1 MKKRNVRVKHIK
13 GNSVSFSSI
22 FSIGDTAI
30 ARPKSNVIA
39 VQKEGDVFTR
49 KDDVD
54 FKNYRL
60 FNRPIKWPVHNK
72 NIQQQI
78 NHHTNNINVHYT
90 SFIGV
95 ETSSIFQVG
104 SINSISTEAR
114 IKHFR
119 ILHDED
125 ANVAQST

>member
-1 MKKRNVRVKHIK
+1 MEKRNVRVKHIK

-22 FSIGDTAI
+22 FSIGDTAT
-30 ARPKSNVIA
+30 AGPKSNVIA
-39 VQKEGDVFTR
+39 VQKEGAIFTK
-49 KDDVD
+49 KDDVE
-54 FKNYRL
+54 FTNYRL
-60 FNRPIKWPVHNK
+60 FNQAVKWPK
-72 NIQQQI
+72 NGKHVKQQI
-78 NHHTNNINVHYT
+78 NHHTNNINVHHA

-104 SINSISTEAR
+104 SIGNISTEAR

-125 ANVAQST
+125 RNAAQST